1 MVYHSRLYI
10 FDYKTFRMSFKTNK
24 ETDYTLIKFST
35 DKLDA
40 IVAPDLK
47 SELVLISK
55 EGAKNIL
62 IDLESVKY
70 CDSSGLSALLTGHR
84 LCKDVGGS
92 FVLSSI
98 QPAVEKLIT
107 ISQLNSIL
115 NIKTTSQEA
124 IDSVFVDEIERNL
137 GSE

>member
-1 MVYHSRLYI
+1 
-10 FDYKTFRMSFKTNK
+10 MSFKTDKQDN
-24 ETDYTLIKFST
+24 YTFIKFST

-47 SELVLISK
+47 SELVLVSK

-84 LCKDVGGS
+84 LCKEANGS
-92 FVLSSI
+92 FILSSI

-107 ISQLNSIL
+107 ISQLDSIL

-124 IDSVFVDEIERNL
+124 IDSAFVDEIERNL
-137 GSE
+137 DAE

>member
-1 MVYHSRLYI
+1 LVDHSILYI
-10 FDYKTFRMSFKTNK
+10 FDYKTFRMSFKTTK

-84 LCKDVGGS
+84 LCKDVSGS

-115 NIKTTSQEA
+115 NIKATSQEA
-124 IDSVFVDEIERNL
+124 IDFVFVDEIERNL
-137 GSE
+137 GPE

>member
-1 MVYHSRLYI
+1 
-10 FDYKTFRMSFKTNK
+10 MSFKIDKQDN
-24 ETDYTLIKFST
+24 YTLIKFST

-47 SELVLISK
+47 AELVLVSK
-55 EGAKNIL
+55 QGAKNIL

-70 CDSSGLSALLTGHR
+70 CDSSGLSALLIGHR
-84 LCKDVGGS
+84 ICKEANGS
-92 FVLSSI
+92 FILSTL

-107 ISQLNSIL
+107 ISQLDSIL
-115 NIKTTSQEA
+115 NIKSTSQEA

-137 GSE
+137 GAE

>member
-1 MVYHSRLYI
+1 
-10 FDYKTFRMSFKTNK
+10 MSFKTNK